1 MCKPKSQAGLGIGG
15 VALAAGGVALAVW
28 LAPAALAGVVLL
40 LWAVKAVIV
49 AAGVIGVSY
58 TAWQLRD
65 VVPAIRLPRVAGIA
79 RVPAQLAAAARAAL
93 PAAEVPA
100 PAVEPVAPVQAVAE
114 VLSVIRAEV
123 A

>member
-1 MCKPKSQAGLGIGG
+1 MCKPVTKGAAGLGTLG
-15 VALAAGGVALAVW
+15 LAGAGLMVGAW

-79 RVPAQLAAAARAAL
+79 RMPAQLAAAARAAL